1 MKMGLQQILIKDV
14 ADKQLLAIC
23 SRLAPEKQVRQRTS
37 RALLFTSVLLA
48 SSMASTA
55 SQAGDDQGFE
65 RQLGSHQHGEAHLDI
80 ALDGNEL
87 VLSFTSPAANIVGF
101 EYEPKTD
108 KERQKVSDAKQF
120 LLDAES
126 WLGVPASAGCTLKE
140 ATFTAS
146 AEDHDDHDHEKHD
159 DHDHE
164 KHDDHDHDK
173 HEDHDHEKHDD
184 HDHEKHDD
192 HDHEKHEDHD
202 HEKHDDHDHEK
213 HDDHEHDDH
222 GHNETHSDWQLEYH
236 LECSDGQAVT
246 YLDVGLFT
254 VYPALENIRVQ
265 AVGAQRQS
273 LQTLTP
279 QDSRFEF

>member
-14 ADKQLLAIC
+14 AGQQPLAIC
-23 SRLAPEKQVRQRTS
+23 RHSASQTQVRQRTS

-55 SQAGDDQGFE
+55 SQAGDDNGFE

-87 VLSFTSPAANIVGF
+87 VLSLMSPAANIVGF
-101 EYEPKTD
+101 EYAPKTD

-126 WLGVPASAGCTLKE
+126 WLGIPAAAGCTLE
-140 ATFTAS
+140 QAAFTES
-146 AEDHDDHDHEKHD
+146 AEDHDKHDDHEKHDDHDHEKHD

-164 KHDDHDHDK
+164 KHDDHDHD
-173 HEDHDHEKHDD
+173 E
-184 HDHEKHDD
+184 
-192 HDHEKHEDHD
+192 
-202 HEKHDDHDHEK
+202 
-213 HDDHEHDDH
+213 H
-222 GHNETHSDWQLEYH
+222 GHGDTHSDWRLEYH
-236 LECSDGQAVT
+236 LQCSDGQAVT

-254 VYPALENIRVQ
+254 AYPALEKIRVQ
-265 AVGAQRQS
+265 AVGTQQQS

-279 QDSRFEF
+279 QNSRFEF

>member
-23 SRLAPEKQVRQRTS
+23 SRSAPEKQVRQRTS

-55 SQAGDDQGFE
+55 SQAGDDKGFE

-126 WLGVPASAGCTLKE
+126 WLGVPAAAGCTLKE

-146 AEDHDDHDHEKHD
+146 AEDHDDH
-159 DHDHE
+159 
-164 KHDDHDHDK
+164 
-173 HEDHDHEKHDD
+173 DHDHEKHDD

-192 HDHEKHEDHD
+192 HDHEKH
-202 HEKHDDHDHEK
+202 DDHDHENTMIMTMRSTMTMTMRSTTTMIMRSTTTMTMRNTTTMRNTMIMNMRSMRIMTMMITATVK
-213 HDDHEHDDH
+213 H
-222 GHNETHSDWQLEYH
+222 T
-236 LECSDGQAVT
+236 VT
-246 YLDVGLFT
+246 G
-254 VYPALENIRVQ
+254 
-265 AVGAQRQS
+265 S
-273 LQTLTP
+273 
-279 QDSRFEF
+279 